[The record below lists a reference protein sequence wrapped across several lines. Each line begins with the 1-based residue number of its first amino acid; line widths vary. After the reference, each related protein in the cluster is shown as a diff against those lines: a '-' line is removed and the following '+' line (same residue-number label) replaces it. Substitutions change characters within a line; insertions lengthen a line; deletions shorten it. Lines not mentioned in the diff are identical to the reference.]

1 MIKIG
6 RLIVVATVLASSG
19 AVAGEGFWDQYF
31 IRSDSIT
38 ADAGDAKEVN
48 AATHI
53 IDPWSRYSRHRRI
66 PADAARM
73 TGAIQRY
80 RTNAGQAGRQDTQVG
95 QPGTGATPG
104 STTST
109 PLGGAMQPITPQ

>member
-1 MIKIG
+1 MIRIG
-6 RLIVVATVLASSG
+6 RVIVIATVMATSG

-38 ADAGDAKEVN
+38 PDAGDAKEVN

-53 IDPWSRYSRHRRI
+53 IDPWPRYSRHRHIRT
-66 PADAARM
+66 DAARL

-80 RTNAGQAGRQDTQVG
+80 RANAGQAGRLDSQAS
-95 QPGTGATPG
+95 QPGATPG
-104 STTST
+104 SATQT